1 MKIHVILAVIGI
13 GIIIGITLAY
23 SLELNSITIQDDVT
37 SRGDV
42 SIQSQTPAEYDEII
56 IVGTINRDAVK
67 MTKRYQPFIDYV
79 AEKLSDEDTTYKGIV
94 QISSSEQG
102 MINLVKNQKMD
113 IYFDSPLIGMKIA
126 NETDMNPLLLSW
138 KEGHKEYHTV
148 FIVPLESDVTF
159 DNLKNKTVIFE
170 DEESTSGYLL
180 PLSHLQNSGYIID
193 HESSESLLFD
203 FSLDDENTP
212 IWILE
217 GRGDIGATSNLDFE
231 NTPLNIKEKLKV
243 IESTKSI
250 PRQIIFLG
258 NHIEYQDELK
268 KILLEMNDDIEAL
281 KILEKISRTS
291 KISEIDQENDL
302 NQIKNILELLK

>member
-13 GIIIGITLAY
+13 GIIIGIMLVY

-94 QISSSEQG
+94 QISSSEQD